1 MKGTWATQAPLSL
14 LLSHTS
20 RKRGHGQ
27 LRSPAPGSL
36 LPGLG
41 ALHTLEPGA
50 GPAPNH
56 APLPAWWPRPKPR
69 PASCLAAPPFRA
81 GAEAAS
87 RPVRL
92 LPIALQGQSFAQQTS
107 KSVRSLCSRSLGLRM
122 ETGSSPVALSLPAR
136 PLLVVQSR
144 RRLPGQV
151 PAGLRRQREMH
162 TDRRDAAGA
171 EDAKVP

>member
-1 MKGTWATQAPLSL
+1 MASSRPLHLGPCFQVWAPSTPWSQVRAPPQTTPRSL
-14 LLSHTS
+14 L
-20 RKRGHGQ
+20 G
-27 LRSPAPGSL
+27 GS
-36 LPGLG
+36 
-41 ALHTLEPGA
+41 AS
-50 GPAPNH
+50 
-56 APLPAWWPRPKPR
+56 KPR